1 MAHILHLWGPTLRHI
16 QVRIHSNHCL
26 KQHHTLTT
34 YHCHLHCIQASHTV
48 QSDHTKMALSP
59 LTFTTPR
66 AQASQIFTPKLSS
79 TVKPT
84 STSSYSSVSATKKAI
99 SNMGIGL
106 LAASVLAL
114 SPLDANA
121 TRIEYYATVGEPL
134 CEFNYVPSGLGYCDI
149 AVGSGEEVPYGELI
163 NVSSNL
169 QLSTCF
175 SFYFSS
181 HHQTLPWFYMTACFR
196 PTSPS
201 IASLQWNVQFPPLR
215 CYVEYMNL
223 ICVCLFC

>member
-1 MAHILHLWGPTLRHI
+1 MAHIFHLWGPSLRHI
-16 QVRIHSNHCL
+16 QLRIHSNHCL
-26 KQHHTLTT
+26 KSITQLLAIATFTST
-34 YHCHLHCIQASHTV
+34 SKAEASDTAK
-48 QSDHTKMALSP
+48 SDHTIMALSP

-66 AQASQIFTPKLSS
+66 AQASQFFTPKLSS

-84 STSSYSSVSATKKAI
+84 PPSSSPVSATKKAI

-134 CEFNYVPSGLGYCDI
+134 CEFNYAPSGLGYCDI

-169 QLSTCF
+169 QLSSNF

-181 HHQTLPWFYMTACFR
+181 HHQIQPWVYMTACFR
-196 PTSPS
+196 RTSL
-201 IASLQWNVQFPPLR
+201 ALLR
-215 CYVEYMNL
+215 CNGMSIPSYM
-223 ICVCLFC
+223 